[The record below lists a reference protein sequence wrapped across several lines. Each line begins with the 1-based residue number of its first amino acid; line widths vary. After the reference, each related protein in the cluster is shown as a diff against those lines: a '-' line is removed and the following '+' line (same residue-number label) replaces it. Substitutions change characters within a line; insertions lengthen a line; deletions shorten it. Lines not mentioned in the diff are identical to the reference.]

1 MEKSD
6 KRYYTRYRTKL
17 EGKVALEKGF
27 TFPVEILDISA
38 EGARLRTDSQVP
50 LFQGDIINIVIKW
63 KSSIKAKGEIKW
75 VKEERPYIEFG
86 IRFIEMD
93 MANREA
99 LSSLISEYALSALSD
114 LYTR

>member
-1 MEKSD
+1 MEKRD

-27 TFPVEILDISA
+27 AFPVEVLDISA
-38 EGARLRTDSQVP
+38 EGARLRTDSQIP

-63 KSSIKAKGEIKW
+63 KSSIKAKGEIRW

-99 LSSLISEYALSALSD
+99 LSSLISELSLIHI
-114 LYTR
+114 

>member
-6 KRYYTRYRTKL
+6 KRYYTRYRAKL

-27 TFPVEILDISA
+27 AFPVEVLDISA

-63 KSSIKAKGEIKW
+63 KSPIKAKGEIRW

-86 IRFIEMD
+86 IKFVEMD
-93 MANREA
+93 MVNKEA
-99 LSSLISEYALSALSD
+99 LSSLVSEFALSTLTD